1 MKKGSEYKDYILY
14 DVLGHIDGI
23 TARAMFG
30 GWGIYKDGVI
40 IGIITEGVFYLKK
53 DGTENTEESTPFQYT
68 NTHGTLVTMPYMS
81 VLDSV
86 LENPDIIEEKV
97 MHLYDTG
104 IEKKKE

>member
-1 MKKGSEYKDYILY
+1 MKKDSGYKDYIVY

-30 GWGIYKDGVI
+30 GWSIYKDGVI
-40 IGIITEGVFYLKK
+40 IGIIADGVLYLKK
-53 DGTENTEESTPFQYT
+53 DGTEEEKESASFQYK

-81 VLDSV
+81 APESL
-86 LENPDIIEEKV
+86 LENPQLLEEKV
-97 MHLYDTG
+97 MHLYHTG